1 MNIASTPDI
10 AVAKILGS
18 LADEFTRRAVAAQP
32 RFDPETL
39 AFEIRERKNNPAL
52 RHLREEAWNMLLEL
66 YLARRCPTVSSLC
79 IASHG
84 PSTTALRHIST
95 LCRSGLAERVSHIR
109 DRRKVLVSIS
119 NKGREIMDRHFER
132 LGR

>member
-1 MNIASTPDI
+1 MNIASTSDI

-18 LADEFTRRAVAAQP
+18 LADEFTRRALVNEP
-32 RFDPETL
+32 RFDARL
-39 AFEIRERKNNPAL
+39 LVFEARERSNNPDL
-52 RHLREEAWNMLLEL
+52 RHLREEAWNMLLDL
-66 YLARRCPTVSSLC
+66 YLATRAPSVSSLC
-79 IASHG
+79 LASLG
-84 PSTTALRHIST
+84 PYTTALKHIEI
-95 LCRSGLAERVSHIR
+95 LVNSGLAERVGHIR